1 MRTRLLGGVAALI
14 VAIIGAVLLITYV
27 NSADQRAYADTET
40 QEVYVV
46 QKPIAAGTAAASLS
60 DSVAKKPMPKGMVP
74 ADAVADLSSLSG
86 KVTSVNLEVGE
97 QLIAGRF
104 ADPATL
110 HAPGR
115 VDVPA
120 GMQEVTVRL
129 PIERVVGGALSA
141 GDLVGVA
148 LSFPKDD
155 NTPAQT
161 RLSYN
166 KVLVTGLQ
174 VSSGAAAPNNATAP
188 AQNGGGGVGSAS
200 QNASNG
206 EYLVTLARPAAD
218 AVRIVYAAEFG
229 KVYLTKQSSASQN
242 GDGGILDRT
251 KVFQ

>member
-1 MRTRLLGGVAALI
+1 
-14 VAIIGAVLLITYV
+14 
-27 NSADQRAYADTET
+27 
-40 QEVYVV
+40 
-46 QKPIAAGTAAASLS
+46 
-60 DSVAKKPMPKGMVP
+60 
-74 ADAVADLSSLSG
+74 
-86 KVTSVNLEVGE
+86 
-97 QLIAGRF
+97 
-104 ADPATL
+104 
-110 HAPGR
+110 
-115 VDVPA
+115 
-120 GMQEVTVRL
+120 MQEVTVRL

-141 GDLVGVA
+141 GDLVGIA
-148 LSFPKDD
+148 LSFPKEDA
-155 NTPAQT
+155 TPAQT

-174 VSSGAAAPNNATAP
+174 VSSGATAQNNATAP
-188 AQNGGGGVGSAS
+188 AQNGGGVGAAS